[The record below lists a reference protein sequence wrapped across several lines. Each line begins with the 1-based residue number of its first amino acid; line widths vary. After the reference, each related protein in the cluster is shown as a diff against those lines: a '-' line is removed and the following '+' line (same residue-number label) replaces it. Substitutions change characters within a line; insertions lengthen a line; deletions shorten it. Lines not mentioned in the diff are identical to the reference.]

1 MTKQIMVGGVAVGGG
16 APVTIQSMCNTKTE
30 DAGATIEQILR
41 LEQAG
46 CEIVR
51 VTVPTPEA
59 AEAVEI
65 IKNSIHIPL
74 VADIHFDYRLAIAA
88 AEHGADKIRINP
100 GNIGGEDRV
109 KAVVDCC
116 RAHKVPIRIGVNGG
130 SLEKELLAKYGRV
143 TPEAL
148 VESALGHV
156 ALLEKYDF
164 TDICISVKSS
174 DVPLNM
180 AAYRLLHERVDYPLH
195 LGVTEAGEGED
206 GRIKSAVGIGALLAD
221 GIGDTLR
228 VSLSEAPECE
238 IPVAY
243 ALADY
248 ITSTRGGHPEIP
260 ALPAPEFD
268 YLHPQRRPTCPVM
281 NIGGSHTPVVVSYRP
296 DGEMADW
303 GTTVPDYVYVGRHL
317 PESEQRR
324 EGMGYIVDADVWQPQ
339 DGVYPAFTAA
349 NLMFAGACGTVP
361 KFLFLSYVAFN
372 DEVAAFLRLHPETV
386 IVAGTRHPNITA
398 DLRALVHTLCWD
410 MVWAV
415 TNANYTNSGQRPTPV
430 A

>member
-1 MTKQIMVGGVAVGGG
+1 MTKQIMVGGVAVSGG

-59 AEAVEI
+59 AEAVET

-195 LGVTEAGEGED
+195 LGVTEAGTPSMGVL
-206 GRIKSAVGIGALLAD
+206 KSAIGIGGLLCE
-221 GIGDTLR
+221 GIGDTMR
-228 VSLSEAPECE
+228 VSLTADPVEEVYAAKDILKAAGLRKEGVDIISCPTCGRTRIDLIGLVNQVDAALKNCAKPITVAVMGCIVNGPGEARE
-238 IPVAY
+238 
-243 ALADY
+243 AD
-248 ITSTRGGHPEIP
+248 IGIAGGDGWGTIFEKGVQVDKRPYDELLP
-260 ALPAPEFD
+260 ALLE
-268 YLHPQRRPTCPVM
+268 RIEKM
-281 NIGGSHTPVVVSYRP
+281 
-296 DGEMADW
+296 
-303 GTTVPDYVYVGRHL
+303 
-317 PESEQRR
+317 
-324 EGMGYIVDADVWQPQ
+324 
-339 DGVYPAFTAA
+339 
-349 NLMFAGACGTVP
+349 
-361 KFLFLSYVAFN
+361 
-372 DEVAAFLRLHPETV
+372 
-386 IVAGTRHPNITA
+386 
-398 DLRALVHTLCWD
+398 
-410 MVWAV
+410 
-415 TNANYTNSGQRPTPV
+415 
-430 A
+430 

>member
-195 LGVTEAGEGED
+195 LGLCRQAHPA
-206 GRIKSAVGIGALLAD
+206 R
-221 GIGDTLR
+221 LR
-228 VSLSEAPECE
+228 A
-238 IPVAY
+238 AKK
-243 ALADY
+243 
-248 ITSTRGGHPEIP
+248 
-260 ALPAPEFD
+260 
-268 YLHPQRRPTCPVM
+268 
-281 NIGGSHTPVVVSYRP
+281 
-296 DGEMADW
+296 
-303 GTTVPDYVYVGRHL
+303 
-317 PESEQRR
+317 RR
-324 EGMGYIVDADVWQPQ
+324 ESDLLP
-339 DGVYPAFTAA
+339 
-349 NLMFAGACGTVP
+349 
-361 KFLFLSYVAFN
+361 
-372 DEVAAFLRLHPETV
+372 
-386 IVAGTRHPNITA
+386 
-398 DLRALVHTLCWD
+398 DLRAHGLRYD
-410 MVWAV
+410 PAGGG
-415 TNANYTNSGQRPTPV
+415 AGAPP
-430 A
+430 

>member
-59 AEAVEI
+59 AEAVET

-100 GNIGGEDRV
+100 GNIGGKDRV

-180 AAYRLLHERVDYPLH
+180 AAYRLLHERVDYLNRCADAYLGFAERFPYPLH
-195 LGVTEAGEGED
+195 VGVTETGTAYNGII
-206 GRIKSAVGIGALLAD
+206 RSAVGIGTLLSE
-221 GIGDTLR
+221 GIGDTMR
-228 VSLSEAPECE
+228 VSLTAD
-238 IPVAY
+238 PVEEVY
-243 ALADY
+243 AAKRILRAC
-248 ITSTRGGHPEIP
+248 G
-260 ALPAPEFD
+260 L
-268 YLHPQRRPTCPVM
+268 RRSGVNLISCPTCGRTAYDMIPLAEELERRLEDCDKPITVAVM
-281 NIGGSHTPVVVSYRP
+281 GCVVNGPGEASAADIG
-296 DGEMADW
+296 
-303 GTTVPDYVYVGRHL
+303 
-317 PESEQRR
+317 
-324 EGMGYIVDADVWQPQ
+324 
-339 DGVYPAFTAA
+339 
-349 NLMFAGACGTVP
+349 
-361 KFLFLSYVAFN
+361 
-372 DEVAAFLRLHPETV
+372 
-386 IVAGTRHPNITA
+386 VAGGKGEGLIFRHGEVLYKVA
-398 DLRALVHTLCWD
+398 QEKLLDALLEEIEKL
-410 MVWAV
+410 
-415 TNANYTNSGQRPTPV
+415 
-430 A
+430 